1 MTWNPPKNFKD
12 NSIVTSKDWN
22 DVLGEK
28 GSLFTVNKLL
38 LTRGSCNITS
48 ANIYDTTLT
57 PTTTATTTIKRVQ
70 FRNSTGEAIQAP
82 LNSPGYIT
90 ILPKDESRG
99 YYPFTNSDRTNTL
112 ELFDG
117 IPFILLWSFRL
128 SNNTGGDFPSIF
140 RVRTTVEREFEKNIP
155 GSTTSQTITETIACN
170 FFEYHTTT
178 TDNGLQLSSSLA
190 YVSQSSKN
198 KYYITIS
205 HHSSA
210 ALSAIGYVR
219 LIINPGMV

>member
-128 SNNTGGDFPSIF
+128 SNNTGGDFPSTF
-140 RVRTTVEREFEKNIP
+140 RVRTTVEREFEKNIS
-155 GSTTSQTITETIACN
+155 GSTTQTITETIACN

-210 ALSAIGYVR
+210 ALSTIGYVR

>member
-117 IPFILLWSFRL
+117 IPFILLWSFSL
-128 SNNTGGDFPSIF
+128 TNNTGGSFPNTF
-140 RVRTTVEREFEKNIP
+140 RVRTTVEREFEKNIS
-155 GSTTSQTITETIACN
+155 GSTTQTITETIACN

-205 HHSSA
+205 HHSSV